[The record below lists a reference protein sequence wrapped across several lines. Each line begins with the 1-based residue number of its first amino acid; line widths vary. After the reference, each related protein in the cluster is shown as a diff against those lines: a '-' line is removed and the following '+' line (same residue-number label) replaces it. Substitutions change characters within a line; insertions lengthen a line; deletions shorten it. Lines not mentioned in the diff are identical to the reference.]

1 MLTTKE
7 NFSKLLIRSCDRERK
22 KGKNMKVTNIQSVT
36 KPDYKEEYLTMSTG
50 HVATLVQFND
60 GTEEMHLHSKTG
72 KRVQV
77 GNTSWQAA
85 ERAIWN
91 TNPTRSKF

>member
-1 MLTTKE
+1 MTTKE
-7 NFSKLLIRSCDRERK
+7 NFSKLYIRSSDRDRK
-22 KGKNMKVTNIQSVT
+22 KGKIMKVTNIQSVT

>member
-1 MLTTKE
+1 
-7 NFSKLLIRSCDRERK
+7 
-22 KGKNMKVTNIQSVT
+22 MKVINFQAIV

-60 GTEEMHLHSKTG
+60 GTKEMHLYSKTG

-77 GNTSWQAA
+77 GNTSWKAA

-91 TNPTRSKF
+91 TNPTWSKF

>member
-1 MLTTKE
+1 
-7 NFSKLLIRSCDRERK
+7 
-22 KGKNMKVTNIQSVT
+22 MKDINIQSVINT
-36 KPDYKEEYLTMSTG
+36 NYKEEYLTMSTG

-60 GTEEMHLHSKTG
+60 GIEEMHLHSRTG
-72 KRVQV
+72 KRVKI
-77 GNTSWQAA
+77 GNTSWKLA

>member
-1 MLTTKE
+1 M
-7 NFSKLLIRSCDRERK
+7 
-22 KGKNMKVTNIQSVT
+22 KGKKMKVTDIQSVT
-36 KPDYKEEYLTMSTG
+36 KPEYKEEYLTMSTG

-72 KRVQV
+72 KRVQI
-77 GNTSWQAA
+77 GNTSWKKA
-85 ERAIWN
+85 EKAIWN

>member
-1 MLTTKE
+1 MLSKINDTVFTAMCREIKKE
-7 NFSKLLIRSCDRERK
+7 IKMRVINFETVI
-22 KGKNMKVTNIQSVT
+22 
-36 KPDYKEEYLTMSTG
+36 KPDYKEIYLTMNTG
-50 HVATLVQFND
+50 HVATLVQFNE

-72 KRVQV
+72 KRVKV
-77 GNTSWQAA
+77 NNTSWKAA

>member
-1 MLTTKE
+1 MCGFVLKFHQAVHLLTTFYKE
-7 NFSKLLIRSCDRERK
+7 LQ
-22 KGKNMKVTNIQSVT
+22 MKVTNIQSVT
-36 KPDYKEEYLTMSTG
+36 KAEFKEEYLTMSTG

-77 GNTSWQAA
+77 GNTSWKKA

-91 TNPTRSKF
+91 TNPTRSKY

>member
-1 MLTTKE
+1 LTTKE
-7 NFSKLLIRSCDRERK
+7 NFSKLYIRSSDRDRK
-22 KGKNMKVTNIQSVT
+22 KGKIMKVTNIQSVT

>member
-1 MLTTKE
+1 
-7 NFSKLLIRSCDRERK
+7 
-22 KGKNMKVTNIQSVT
+22 MKVINIQSVINT
-36 KPDYKEEYLTMSTG
+36 NYKEEYLTMSTG

-60 GTEEMHLHSKTG
+60 GIEEMHLHSRTG
-72 KRVQV
+72 KRVKI
-77 GNTSWQAA
+77 GNTSWKLA

>member
-1 MLTTKE
+1 
-7 NFSKLLIRSCDRERK
+7 
-22 KGKNMKVTNIQSVT
+22 MKVTNIQAVIKS
-36 KPDYKEEYLTMSTG
+36 DYKEEYLTMSTG
-50 HVATLVQFND
+50 HTATLVQFND

-77 GNTSWQAA
+77 GNTSWKAA

>member
-22 KGKNMKVTNIQSVT
+22 KEKIMKVTNIQSVT

>member
-1 MLTTKE
+1 
-7 NFSKLLIRSCDRERK
+7 
-22 KGKNMKVTNIQSVT
+22 MKVINFESVI
-36 KPDYKEEYLTMSTG
+36 KPEYKEEYLTMSTG

-77 GNTSWQAA
+77 GNTSWKAA
-85 ERAIWN
+85 ERAIFN